1 MCICYLEG
9 VWGCLVEP
17 GTLCPLIAGV
27 VANLSSFFNICHGL
41 TNSKNKTALYI
52 FWGNLHETWESS
64 SHQGISNIKP
74 RTFTL
79 YSVFRSCYGKAYTK
93 PDWRGP
99 ASQYSGCSSCFTSSR
114 RISDSGQVFS
124 VSPWRIARLVLP
136 NFIPPRRGPE
146 PAPRHRSRSRD
157 QVASDT
163 RHLVRG
169 PGAGHST

>member
-1 MCICYLEG
+1 MN
-9 VWGCLVEP
+9 
-17 GTLCPLIAGV
+17 LIE
-27 VANLSSFFNICHGL
+27 
-41 TNSKNKTALYI
+41 K
-52 FWGNLHETWESS
+52 

-74 RTFTL
+74 RPVTL

-99 ASQYSGCSSCFTSSR
+99 ATQYSGCSSCFTSSR

-146 PAPRHRSRSRD
+146 PAPRHRSRSRG
-157 QVASDT
+157 AAA
-163 RHLVRG
+163 G
-169 PGAGHST
+169 PGRLRHQTLGPGPWSRPLHIVHRFMLYSVPYFLSRRKIWLVFRIIKYTFGVLQDPTLTALWVE